1 MLEKDKIQSEVQ
13 VQGQALLTSGQNAYK
28 VYWLKPKQ
36 KLNGIIQTDKKPWYL
51 CDDKSWGAIFGII
64 NFNRVDGWDVPIRI
78 YIDFSQIQ
86 DADAKLLSQNDFIN
100 NSSNNRK
107 VFMPASYVCSQVGLK
122 CLQNFQ
128 EFIICTSKAF
138 NKLGY

>member
-1 MLEKDKIQSEVQ
+1 MALYKQIKSHGICVMIKVKVQFLVLPISIEQIDEMFQS
-13 VQGQALLTSGQNAYK
+13 GYIL
-28 VYWLKPKQ
+28 
-36 KLNGIIQTDKKPWYL
+36 IISP
-51 CDDKSWGAIFGII
+51 
-64 NFNRVDGWDVPIRI
+64 
-78 YIDFSQIQ
+78 IQ

-100 NSSNNRK
+100 DSFNNRK

>member
-51 CDDKSWGAIFGII
+51 CDDKS
-64 NFNRVDGWDVPIRI
+64 
-78 YIDFSQIQ
+78 
-86 DADAKLLSQNDFIN
+86 
-100 NSSNNRK
+100 
-107 VFMPASYVCSQVGLK
+107 
-122 CLQNFQ
+122 
-128 EFIICTSKAF
+128 
-138 NKLGY
+138 